1 MTRVA
6 LITGGSQGIGEA
18 IALRLAE
25 DGFDVAI
32 LDIRGKEG
40 QMQAVSQRINEIGR
54 RSHWVVGDV
63 ADEASVKNAV
73 ESVVQTLGS
82 LDVVSF
88 VTCQSQDYMFPYL

>member
-1 MTRVA
+1 MARVA
-6 LITGGSQGIGEA
+6 LVTGGSQGIGEA

-25 DGFDVAI
+25 DGLDVAI

-63 ADEASVKNAV
+63 SDEASVKNAV
-73 ESVVQTLGS
+73 ESVVHALGS

-88 VTCQSQDYMFPYL
+88 VTCQS